1 MKAVGLIA
9 AAGLSERMGAFK
21 PLLPI
26 GGKPMIERTVQTFF
40 DAGIEDVWVVVGKN
54 GAALIRA
61 LSHLPVRFVPNCAYA
76 SSDMLLSI
84 QIGLAD
90 ISSISDAEAVFL
102 LPADMPMV
110 PHRLL
115 PRLIRRMEQ
124 TGAPLVFPSR
134 NMRRLH
140 PPLLHRSCFA
150 SVEGYAGEDG
160 LRGAFASLPGP
171 VAYVLTDDE
180 GCEIDVDTP
189 DDYRRMLLHREDAC
203 AARR

>member
-1 MKAVGLIA
+1 MKAAGLIA

-26 GGKPMIERTVQTFF
+26 GGKPMIEHTVQTFF

-54 GAALIRA
+54 GDALVRA

-76 SSDMLLSI
+76 TSDMLLSI

-90 ISSISDAEAVFL
+90 LASVSDAEAVFL

-110 PHRLL
+110 PYTLL

-124 TGAPLVFPSR
+124 TGASLVFPSR
-134 NMRRLH
+134 DMRRLH

-150 SVEGYAGEDG
+150 TVEGYAGEGG
-160 LRGAFASLPGP
+160 LRGAFASLAGRI
-171 VAYVLTDDE
+171 AYVLTDDE

-189 DDYRRMLLHREDAC
+189 ADYQRMLLHRRDAC
-203 AARR
+203 VAQH